1 MPTLNATKWGYMG
14 GVSSQTFST
23 ARESN
28 AITVANNPS
37 NTPVSISY
45 TATAGRGSLTHRI
58 FRSFFTFNTSGIT
71 ATPST
76 ATLNFGT
83 TTVPA
88 SAAVI
93 AVKSSAFGGSNSNLV
108 ASEFFNNVAFG
119 TDLSN
124 ATTITSGN
132 PFSITLNSTARTNIK
147 NQSWFIVAVVDYVN
161 DDQNTAATTAT
172 SNQSYV
178 KWSVTPYLDYTLPS
192 TSDIS
197 SVNGIALADISS
209 VNSIAIADIASIN
222 GVSN

>member
-14 GVSSQTFST
+14 GVSSGTFST
-23 ARESN
+23 ARQNN
-28 AITVANNPS
+28 AVVVANNPS
-37 NTPVSISY
+37 NTAVSISY
-45 TATAGRGSLTHRI
+45 TATAGRGSLTHRM
-58 FRSFFTFNTSGIT
+58 FRSFFTFDTSGIT
-71 ATPST
+71 ATPSS
-76 ATLNFGT
+76 ATLNFRT
-83 TTVPA
+83 ATVP
-88 SAAVI
+88 SSTPVI

-124 ATTITSGN
+124 PTTITSSN

-147 NQSWFIVAVVDYVN
+147 NQSWFIVAVVDYAN

-172 SNQSYV
+172 DNKSNIN
-178 KWSVTPYLDYTLPS
+178 WSTTPYLDYTLPS

-222 GVSN
+222 GVNN